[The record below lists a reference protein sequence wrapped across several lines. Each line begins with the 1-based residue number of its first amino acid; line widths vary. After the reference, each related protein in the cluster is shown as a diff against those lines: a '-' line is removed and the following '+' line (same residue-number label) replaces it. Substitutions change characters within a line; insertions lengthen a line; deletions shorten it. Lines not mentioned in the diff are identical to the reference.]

1 VKVCNSKNILLIFS
15 VKNKSFVSF
24 LGGFALLGV
33 SVSDITKFVIKKI
46 SLIIKYIVINFS
58 EFDE

>member
-24 LGGFALLGV
+24 LGLALLGV